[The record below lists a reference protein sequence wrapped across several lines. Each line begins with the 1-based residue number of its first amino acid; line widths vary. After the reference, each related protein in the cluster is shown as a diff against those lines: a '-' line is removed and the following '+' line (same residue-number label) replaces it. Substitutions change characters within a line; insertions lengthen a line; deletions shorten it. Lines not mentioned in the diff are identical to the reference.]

1 MRRHG
6 FLLSRHDTDLW
17 CRELHIDL
25 RSLARAQRLRRRQR
39 RALWLLAA
47 LLLAAA
53 VVALVWRGL
62 H

>member
-25 RSLARAQRLRRRQR
+25 RSLARAQRLRRRR
-39 RALWLLAA
+39 RLALWLLAA
-47 LLLAAA
+47 LLLGAA
-53 VVALVWRGL
+53 VVALVWFGL

>member
-25 RSLARAQRLRRRQR
+25 RSLARAQRLRRRRR

-53 VVALVWRGL
+53 VVALVWFGL

>member
-25 RSLARAQRLRRRQR
+25 RSLARAQRSRRRRR
-39 RALWLLAA
+39 RALWLLAVLCLVAAVSA
-47 LLLAAA
+47 LL
-53 VVALVWRGL
+53 WFGL
-62 H
+62 S